1 MGTGGI
7 IFLCIISASFLKK
20 KWHNGNNNKLDFLF
34 KWPGSKLGQ
43 MIVFCSLG
51 FIFMTFRFI
60 RDKMIVTHNFPSE
73 FPKYSVWSFCS
84 QCLLKVT
91 EKENSFS
98 FLALKTVQNFFNYI
112 EFSFTLSDLERFYT
126 IQNFQSSVNGVSLE

>member
-1 MGTGGI
+1 MCTGGVILFAYHFSI
-7 IFLCIISASFLKK
+7 IFEN

-51 FIFMTFRFI
+51 FIFMTSRFI

-84 QCLLKVT
+84 QYLLKLT